1 MKPSEAQTR
10 KERIDAALADA
21 GWKVNNPYQVVQ
33 EFVVSVVEDVAG
45 TYQNEKV
52 NKTQFADYVLLGK
65 DGKPLAVV
73 EAKRGSKDARVGE
86 EQAKQYALNI
96 QKSYQSDLPF

>member
-33 EFVVSVVEDVAG
+33 EFVVQVVEDAAVP
-45 TYQNEKV
+45 YDNQQ
-52 NKTQFADYVLLGK
+52 KTKQQFADYVLLGK
-65 DGKPLAVV
+65 NGKPLAVV
-73 EAKRGSKDARVGE
+73 EAKRSSKDARVGE